1 MDVNRLALVA
11 QMLIVVLVLAV
22 LVVSEIKGGIIVPGW
37 GGAGP

>member
-22 LVVSEIKGGIIVPGW
+22 LVMSEIKGCIIVPGW